1 VKKIRAIKIICIW
14 VSFVMLFVVPTNL
27 QAQTGVKELGFGG
40 LLKTNGVGLSFTR
53 TVNKSDK
60 IANYFYSDFVSHKH
74 IKESKVVNH
83 KAENK
88 MPYVF
93 GKQFHTAIART
104 AFGFSKPLVRP
115 IFPNGLSIDIQGG
128 IGLSMACQR
137 PVYLRVQTVA
147 NDQSTIEIVKYS
159 STSVS
164 SAQEI
169 IGYAKNGE
177 GWDELIYKPGVL
189 LKMETSFT
197 WNDFDQL
204 AKRIHI
210 GASVDYFPKGLSIM
224 SFGENPRITP
234 TFFVGI
240 MWVVNKGV

>member
-1 VKKIRAIKIICIW
+1 ML
-14 VSFVMLFVVPTNL
+14 SFFVAGPVN
-27 QAQTGVKELGFGG
+27 AQNGVKEIGFGF
-40 LLKTNGVGLSFTR
+40 LLKTNGVGASFSRSVYKT
-53 TVNKSDK
+53 DHL
-60 IANYFYSDFVSHKH
+60 AQYFYADFVSHKH

-93 GKQFHTAIART
+93 GKQYHTAITRT

-115 IFPNGLSIDIQGG
+115 IFPNGLSIDVQAGV
-128 IGLSMACQR
+128 GLSVATQR

-159 STSVS
+159 PQNVPT
-164 SAQEI
+164 AQEI
-169 IGYAKNGE
+169 IGYARNGE

-189 LKMETSFT
+189 FKMETSFT
-197 WNDFDQL
+197 WNDYDQL
-204 AKRIHI
+204 AKRVHV

-224 SFGENPRITP
+224 AFGENPRLTP
-234 TFFVGI
+234 TFYAGI
-240 MWVVNKGV
+240 MWVINKGV